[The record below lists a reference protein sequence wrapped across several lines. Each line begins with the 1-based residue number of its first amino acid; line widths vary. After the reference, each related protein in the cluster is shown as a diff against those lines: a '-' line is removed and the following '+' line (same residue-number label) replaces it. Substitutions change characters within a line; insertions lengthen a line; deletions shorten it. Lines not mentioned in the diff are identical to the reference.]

1 MEMKLK
7 PIESLKESTKMAF
20 FILSAKK
27 GLLRASRRTGYALG
41 LFFTSAVI
49 LVACSGGGG
58 SNDCVSSVSA
68 DTSGVTLVTAVPG
81 SSNAICGKNV
91 QCVDWIFAFVAQMPA
106 TISQLAT
113 PWTNTCTNIIY
124 DSKIPF
130 VEGENDASVYAIP
143 GTPRIPFEMR
153 IEPELHINGFPGQG
167 SRIFLGDGLPT
178 TKMGTFPV
186 QPGTA
191 AYSYYSALPGGANP
205 AGTSPATGQLPE
217 GYVNAAAIGISPYPF
232 AGGIPLNPVVTG
244 AYPINSLIVGI
255 ALTGAPWHIEKAND
269 SSGNYYSP
277 INALPNDAC
286 YGHPYNQQYHY
297 HAFSWKCF
305 DQGDLS
311 KQSPVYGF
319 ALDGF
324 PITGPR
330 GANGK
335 ELTNADLDECHG
347 TYSVLDIP
355 NGPNSADGFV
365 RRLTYHYVL
374 NREYPHSVGC
384 FRGKVNYKVALG
396 GPFDEEIFRDGRPLY
411 TNPYMKEGFAYP
423 DSAQPEAP

>member
-1 MEMKLK
+1 MKFKVIK
-7 PIESLKESTKMAF
+7 PIKEPTKMAF
-20 FILSAKK
+20 STLSAKT
-27 GLLRASRRTGYALG
+27 GLLRGSKRAGYALG

-49 LVACSGGGG
+49 LVACGGGGG
-58 SNDCVSSVSA
+58 SSSCVSSVSA
-68 DTSGVTLVTAVPG
+68 DTSGATLVTAVPG

-91 QCVDWIFAFVAQMPA
+91 QCVDFIFAFVAKMPA

-124 DSKIPF
+124 DSKIVF
-130 VEGENDASVYAIP
+130 VEGSNDASVYAIP

-153 IEPELHINGFPGQG
+153 TDPLLDINGFPGQG
-167 SRIFLGDGLPT
+167 SRIFVGDGLPT

-186 QPGTA
+186 QPGAA
-191 AYSYYSALPGGANP
+191 AYPYYEALPGGANP

-232 AGGIPLNPVVTG
+232 EGRIPLNPVVSPTG
-244 AYPINSLIVGI
+244 PYTINALIHGI

-277 INALPNDAC
+277 INALPNDRC

-330 GANGK
+330 GVDGK
-335 ELTNADLDECHG
+335 ELTNAELDECHG

-365 RRLTYHYVL
+365 RKLTYHYVL

-384 FRGKVNYKVALG
+384 FRGKVNYKAALG
-396 GPFDEEIFRDGRPLY
+396 GAGDVIVPGSNPPLY
-411 TNPYMKEGFAYP
+411 TNNYMKEGFGYP
-423 DSAQPEAP
+423 DSAQPSTP